1 MANPS
6 KTALSEF
13 SQLRANGISSIKIY
27 MTYEALQL
35 NDSQVLDVLLEARRH
50 QITTMVHAENHHVIQ
65 WMTEKLE
72 AKELFAPK
80 WHGTSHPPMAEFEA
94 VYRAICLSEF
104 MDSPILIVH
113 VSQPEAVE
121 HIRAAQKKGIPI
133 YAETCPQYLFLTKE
147 GLDKPDFEGA
157 KCVCAPPPRNAAD
170 HEGIWRG
177 LEDGTFTVMSSDHC
191 PFSYD
196 DAELGKKSSI
206 SETYPVGRFR
216 YIPNGIPGVETRL
229 PLVFSPG
236 RLDVQRFVQ
245 LVSTDAAKMYG
256 LYPRKGALIPGESDA
271 DLTVWY
277 PEGKMKKFDL
287 KNEML
292 HHNVDYTPYEGQ
304 TVKQWPR
311 YTILR
316 GQVVWDRDN
325 GGLLGKKGHGKF
337 LEAGPSTLAKPRSEE
352 AWCIPE
358 TNIAC

>member
-1 MANPS
+1 MSEYDLLIINGVVVTDSATKECDVAVKEEKIVALEPRGSFASAKASKIIDAEGGYVMPGGVDSHVHLQEPPLFGKGSTADNYETGTRSSICGGTTTLITFAPQNKSQDSVLEQVQATHGRAKDNCYTDYSFHVLMANPS

-133 YAETCPQYLFLTKE
+133 YAETCPQYLFLTKD

-157 KCVCAPPPRNAAD
+157 KC
-170 HEGIWRG
+170 
-177 LEDGTFTVMSSDHC
+177 
-191 PFSYD
+191 
-196 DAELGKKSSI
+196 
-206 SETYPVGRFR
+206 
-216 YIPNGIPGVETRL
+216 
-229 PLVFSPG
+229 
-236 RLDVQRFVQ
+236 
-245 LVSTDAAKMYG
+245 
-256 LYPRKGALIPGESDA
+256 
-271 DLTVWY
+271 
-277 PEGKMKKFDL
+277 
-287 KNEML
+287 
-292 HHNVDYTPYEGQ
+292 
-304 TVKQWPR
+304 
-311 YTILR
+311 
-316 GQVVWDRDN
+316 
-325 GGLLGKKGHGKF
+325 
-337 LEAGPSTLAKPRSEE
+337 
-352 AWCIPE
+352 
-358 TNIAC
+358 